1 MRETQVCRFFTRSG
15 RYVSSSSYDMHVPSS
30 SYEMHASSPS
40 YGRFFTS
47 SARQGASAGGL
58 EAGVGEMGAGGIGGG
73 MNGAGG
79 VGGAMKMVLD
89 TTVTLLDIP
98 FSTSFD
104 VHVRL
109 ELQQLDHRTM
119 LSSESLPPCP
129 LI

>member
-1 MRETQVCRFFTRSG
+1 
-15 RYVSSSSYDMHVPSS
+15 MHV
-30 SYEMHASSPS
+30 SSPS

-58 EAGVGEMGAGGIGGG
+58 EAGVGEGAGGIGGG
-73 MNGAGG
+73 MNGAGC
-79 VGGAMKMVLD
+79 VGGAIKMVLD